1 MTRTSKSWNR
11 KLANA
16 QAVRFL
22 TDFFD
27 LKSIKFLPY
36 DILSKKAWLF
46 TLFHNIQLDC
56 LLEGFVRIT
65 VARHG
70 FNYTSHTKWAQKN
83 RDKTLFY
90 YLEVG
95 DVIPFNKWPVTAS
108 LSFSCFWCSA
118 LYFTVYV
125 WDCLSNLI
133 SQSLMSSFS
142 R

>member
-46 TLFHNIQLDC
+46 TLFHNIQIDC

-70 FNYTSHTKWAQKN
+70 LTTHLTQNGHK
-83 RDKTLFY
+83 KTGIKPCFTILKLAMSFLWVIYLWRHLFHFR
-90 YLEVG
+90 VF
-95 DVIPFNKWPVTAS
+95 DVVRCILLCMFAI
-108 LSFSCFWCSA
+108 L
-118 LYFTVYV
+118 
-125 WDCLSNLI
+125 CLIWFSNL
-133 SQSLMSSFS
+133 
-142 R
+142 